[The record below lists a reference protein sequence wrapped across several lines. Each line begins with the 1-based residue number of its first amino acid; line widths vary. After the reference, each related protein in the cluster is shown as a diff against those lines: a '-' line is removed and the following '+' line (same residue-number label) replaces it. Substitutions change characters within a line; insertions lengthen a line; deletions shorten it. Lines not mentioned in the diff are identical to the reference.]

1 MVSIFEVL
9 KQRQAE
15 QQEPITPLAEITET
29 EETNAKTNVD
39 QKEQQESEPWDWEEL
54 DESEF
59 PPCGKCGSHDVWLPL
74 ASRSFAEPEPT
85 WICRK
90 CDRNPNTK
98 AQKKLELLKLRWDKK
113 QL

>member
-15 QQEPITPLAEITET
+15 QQAPITPLAEIAE
-29 EETNAKTNVD
+29 TNVD
-39 QKEQQESEPWDWEEL
+39 QKEQPESEPWNWEEL

-85 WICRK
+85 WLCKK
-90 CDRNPNTK
+90 CDRKPNTK
-98 AQKKLELLKLRWDKK
+98 AQKKLELVKLRWDKK